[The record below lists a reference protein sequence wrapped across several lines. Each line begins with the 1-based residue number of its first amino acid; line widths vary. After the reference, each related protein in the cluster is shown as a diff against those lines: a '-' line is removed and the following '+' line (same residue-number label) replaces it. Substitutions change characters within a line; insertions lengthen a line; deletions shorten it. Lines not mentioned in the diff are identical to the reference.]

1 MTPSFLAIAALLG
14 FVTLF
19 FFMGHS
25 GRISPAMPAK
35 GRSKSGSNTTPGSK
49 TSVGSRT
56 NTGSRTITSLKSLAD
71 PNAKLAGTWPPK
83 NSTPVTHEPDA
94 FAPAPAVPELDAL
107 VWESPVPS
115 RGPITLT
122 RESERR
128 DETVPKPETT
138 SGLDAGARR
147 IRERYL
153 AARFPGVLR
162 STTDLADTERI
173 IKCARLLF
181 EDGFASRAGEL
192 LDLVSE
198 EHPESQPAWLANL
211 EITFLDRNPE
221 RYVRLAHAF
230 FRAHPE
236 SPDWPEVARLG
247 RRVAPMHPRFAQS
260 SADQRDDEHIGP
272 WPQMP
277 NWIQANWDLTGELAA
292 SELRARLIGGAPMGS
307 PSLQK
312 AA

>member
-1 MTPSFLAIAALLG
+1 MTPSFIAIAALLG

-25 GRISPAMPAK
+25 GRVVPEMPAK
-35 GRSKSGSNTTPGSK
+35 GRSKPGSASKPGSK
-49 TSVGSRT
+49 NSTGSRT
-56 NTGSRTITSLKSLAD
+56 NTGLKSPVD
-71 PNAKLAGTWPPK
+71 PNTKLAGTWPPK
-83 NSTPVTHEPDA
+83 SSTPVTPDPNA
-94 FAPAPAVPELDAL
+94 FAPAPAVPDLDAL

-122 RESERR
+122 REPERR
-128 DETVPKPETT
+128 DEPAAKAGNA

-153 AARFPGVLR
+153 AARFPGALR
-162 STTDLADTERI
+162 STADLADTDRI

-198 EHPESQPAWLANL
+198 EHPESEAAWLANL
-211 EITFLDRNPE
+211 EIAFLDRNPE

-247 RRVAPMHPRFAQS
+247 RRVAPMHPRFAQT
-260 SADQRDDEHIGP
+260 SAGQNDEEHIGP

-292 SELRARLIGGAPMGS
+292 SELRSRLMGGVLIGTS
-307 PSLQK
+307 PLQK